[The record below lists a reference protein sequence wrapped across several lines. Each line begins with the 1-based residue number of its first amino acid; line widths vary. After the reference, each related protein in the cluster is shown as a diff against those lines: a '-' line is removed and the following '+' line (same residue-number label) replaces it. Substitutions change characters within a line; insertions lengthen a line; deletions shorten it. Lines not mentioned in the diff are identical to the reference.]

1 MKTVLQIL
9 VLIISSLLYAQQYI
23 VTKGTLKVYSDFR
36 SEFVDNRT
44 VAVWLPNGYN
54 INQKYAVVYLND
66 GQMLFDASR
75 TWNKHAWEVDKVFDK
90 LLTGKKIKDCIVVGI
105 WNNSDYRH

>member
-9 VLIISSLLYAQQYI
+9 VLIIASLLNSQQYI
-23 VTKGTLKVYSDFR
+23 VNKGTLKVYNDFR
-36 SEFVDNRT
+36 SEYVDNST
-44 VAVWLPNGYN
+44 VAVWLSNGYN

-66 GQMLFDASR
+66 GQMLFDACR
-75 TWNKHAWEVDKVFDK
+75 TQNNHAWEIDKVFDK

-105 WNNSDYRH
+105 WNNSD